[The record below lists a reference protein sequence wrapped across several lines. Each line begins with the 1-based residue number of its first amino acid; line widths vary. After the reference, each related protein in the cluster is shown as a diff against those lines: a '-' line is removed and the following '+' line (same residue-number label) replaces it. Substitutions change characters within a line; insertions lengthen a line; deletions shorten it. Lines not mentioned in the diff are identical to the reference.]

1 MEYKA
6 HRMSLHD
13 RILELTQEHSKYGH
27 NGIIFSFSLDMC
39 KKIDEA
45 SVNDSFAKKT
55 VKEIL
60 KLLKDYQVGYSEK
73 LKSAFEVYS
82 EYAIFHDIRS
92 KDIDIER
99 VPEEKEARPDFKVS
113 IGGEN
118 LYLEAKVLGWASGG
132 IQHNA
137 AINDGIDAQIS
148 IEDQLKDGNKVA
160 FGESEISPLG
170 TTKESIENPEKY
182 FIEAISAKLNQNV
195 KSAQLKLGPTFL
207 ICDLT
212 SLHLPSDHIK
222 SSVIVHNDN
231 MYDSFSSGELW
242 HIAFGEHGDRILK
255 AIEFEGKPNVSGKLQ
270 RNGILIEHEELIGVI
285 FRVSKL
291 SEEFSYSCLIKSKHF
306 DKYGDLITKLSDCW
320 NDDENSN
327 AWELLSNQS

>member
-1 MEYKA
+1 MN
-6 HRMSLHD
+6 LHD
-13 RILELTQEHSKYGH
+13 RILELTQEHSGYGH
-27 NGIIFSFSLDMC
+27 NGILFSFSLDMC
-39 KKIDEA
+39 RKIDEA
-45 SVNDSFAKKT
+45 SANDSFAEKT
-55 VKEIL
+55 VKDIL

-82 EYAIFHDIRS
+82 EYAIFHEIRS
-92 KDIDIER
+92 KGIPIER
-99 VPEEKEARPDFKVS
+99 VPEGKEARPDFKIS
-113 IGGEN
+113 RGGED

-148 IEDQLKDGNKVA
+148 IEDQIKDGKNVA

-170 TTKESIENPEKY
+170 TTKESIENPDKY

-212 SLHLPSDHIK
+212 SLHHPSDYRK

-231 MYDSFSSGELW
+231 IYDSYSSGELW

-270 RNGILIEHEELIGVI
+270 RNGVLIEYEELIGVI
-285 FRVSKL
+285 FRVSNL
-291 SEEFSYSCLIKSKHF
+291 SGVCSYSCLIKAKHF
-306 DKYGDLITKLSDCW
+306 DKYGDLIIHLSDCW
-320 NDDENSN
+320 NDDNNSN
-327 AWELLSNQS
+327 AWELLSRGS

>member
-1 MEYKA
+1 MN
-6 HRMSLHD
+6 LHD
-13 RILELTQEHSKYGH
+13 RILELKQEHSGYGH
-27 NGIIFSFSLDMC
+27 NGILFSFSLDMC
-39 KKIDEA
+39 KKIDAA
-45 SVNDSFAKKT
+45 SASDSFAEKT
-55 VKEIL
+55 VREIL
-60 KLLKDYQVGYSEK
+60 KLLKGYNVGYSEK

-82 EYAIFHDIRS
+82 EYAIFHEIMS
-92 KDIDIER
+92 KRIPIER

-113 IGGEN
+113 INGED

-148 IEDQLKDGNKVA
+148 IEEQLSDGKTVA
-160 FGESEISPLG
+160 FGESEISPLR
-170 TTKESIENPEKY
+170 TTKESIEHPEKY

-195 KSAQLKLGPTFL
+195 KPAQLKLGPTLL

-212 SLHLPSDHIK
+212 SLNHPSDHRK

-242 HIAFGEHGDRILK
+242 HIAFGEYGDRILK
-255 AIEFEGKPNVSGKLQ
+255 AIEFEGKSNISGKLQ
-270 RNGILIEHEELIGVI
+270 RNGVLVEHKELIGVI
-285 FRVSKL
+285 FRISKL
-291 SEEFSYSCLIKSKHF
+291 SGECSYSCLIKSEHF
-306 DKYGDLITKLSDCW
+306 DKYGSLVTQLSDCW

-327 AWELLSNQS
+327 AWELLSNES

>member
-1 MEYKA
+1 MN
-6 HRMSLHD
+6 LHD
-13 RILELTQEHSKYGH
+13 RILELKQEHNGYGH
-27 NGIIFSFSLDMC
+27 NGILFSFSLDMC
-39 KKIDEA
+39 QEIDIA
-45 SVNDSFAKKT
+45 SASDSFAEKT

-60 KLLKDYQVGYSEK
+60 KLLKGYQVGYSEK

-82 EYAIFHDIRS
+82 EYAIFHEIMS
-92 KDIDIER
+92 KGIPIER
-99 VPEEKEARPDFKVS
+99 VSEEKQARPDFKVS
-113 IGGEN
+113 IGDKD

-148 IEDQLKDGNKVA
+148 IEEQIRDGKTVA

-170 TTKESIENPEKY
+170 STKESNENPEKY

-195 KSAQLKLGPTFL
+195 KPAQLKIGPTFL

-212 SLHLPSDHIK
+212 SLNHPSDYRK
-222 SSVIVHNDN
+222 SSVIVHSEN
-231 MYDSFSSGELW
+231 MYNSFSSGELW

-270 RNGILIEHEELIGVI
+270 RDGVLIEHEELIGVI
-285 FRVSKL
+285 FRVSNL
-291 SEEFSYSCLIKSKHF
+291 SGECSYSCLIKSEHF
-306 DKYGDLITKLSDCW
+306 DEYSSLVTQLSDCW
-320 NDDENSN
+320 NDEENSN
-327 AWELLSNQS
+327 ACELLSSES

>member
-1 MEYKA
+1 MN
-6 HRMSLHD
+6 LHD
-13 RILELTQEHSKYGH
+13 RILELKQEHSGYGH
-27 NGIIFSFSLDMC
+27 NGILFSFSLDMC
-39 KKIDEA
+39 KKIDAA
-45 SVNDSFAKKT
+45 SASDSFAEKT
-55 VKEIL
+55 VREIL
-60 KLLKDYQVGYSEK
+60 KLLKGYNVGYSEK

-82 EYAIFHDIRS
+82 EYAIFHEIMS
-92 KDIDIER
+92 KRIPIER

-113 IGGEN
+113 INGED

-148 IEDQLKDGNKVA
+148 IEEQLSDGKTVA
-160 FGESEISPLG
+160 FGESEISPLR
-170 TTKESIENPEKY
+170 TTKESIEHPEKY

-195 KSAQLKLGPTFL
+195 KPAQLKLGPTLL

-212 SLHLPSDHIK
+212 SLNHPSDHRK

-242 HIAFGEHGDRILK
+242 HIAFGEYGDRILK
-255 AIEFEGKPNVSGKLQ
+255 AIEFEGKSNISGKLQ
-270 RNGILIEHEELIGVI
+270 RNGVLIEHKELIGVI
-285 FRVSKL
+285 FRISKL
-291 SEEFSYSCLIKSKHF
+291 SGECSYSCLIKSEHF
-306 DKYGDLITKLSDCW
+306 DKYGSLVTQLSDCW

-327 AWELLSNQS
+327 AWELLSNES